1 MAFSPPEVNEVALHR
16 LLSQAFEGKENV
28 RSVTEAKNSVTRAQ
42 MCEMLPHLRE
52 FFPAPERGEWTAE
65 PRVAG
70 PFAEGDRRTIEKLTN
85 RLERDEDFLGIV
97 IKYER
102 FWAYAW
108 RSYRERPPAR
118 VHVRR
123 VRARR

>member
-16 LLSQAFEGKENV
+16 LLSQAFEGKENA

-42 MCEMLPHLRE
+42 MREMLPHLRE

-65 PRVAG
+65 PRIAG